1 MASQRGR
8 QELAAL
14 VGLGL
19 DLPVGLLGLAIG
31 LYVVIVLL
39 PIVLWVAGALHG
51 LRRLPGWAE

>member
-8 QELAAL
+8 QELALRRLREGAI
-14 VGLGL
+14 
-19 DLPVGLLGLAIG
+19 LGLAIG